1 MRKTSGDVIILQ
13 RCTKNHDLIMYG
25 SWDIR
30 HDGQSFLSFWAIFLP
45 IDPPN
50 NTKNQNFENE
60 KNPRDIIILYL
71 CTAND
76 HHIMYDSWD
85 IELDRQNFTPL
96 TNQKTKFWKTEEKNP
111 LEILFYTSVPKI
123 MIICYIVPEIWR
135 VTDVIFIFHFGLHFA
150 LLSP

>member
-1 MRKTSGDVIILQ
+1 MKKIL
-13 RCTKNHDLIMYG
+13 
-25 SWDIR
+25 
-30 HDGQSFLSFWAIFLP
+30 
-45 IDPPN
+45 
-50 NTKNQNFENE
+50 
-60 KNPRDIIILYL
+60 DIIILYL

-85 IELDRQNFTPL
+85 IELDRQNFTPP